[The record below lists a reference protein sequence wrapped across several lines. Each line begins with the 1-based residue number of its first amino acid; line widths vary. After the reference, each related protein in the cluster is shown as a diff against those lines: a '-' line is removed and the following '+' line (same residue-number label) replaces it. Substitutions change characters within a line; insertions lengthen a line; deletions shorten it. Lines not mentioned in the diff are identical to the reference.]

1 MSEYACGYNVS
12 GYNLNDGFIDITVT
26 GGAGNY
32 TYEWSNGETSQDL
45 ENISAGTYTVTATDE
60 NGCSIFISA
69 ELNEASEFNIEIQA
83 SNYNGYGV
91 SCNGS

>member
-1 MSEYACGYNVS
+1 MVGLV
-12 GYNLNDGFIDITVT
+12 ITPMC
-26 GGAGNY
+26 GAGNK
-32 TYEWSNGETSQDL
+32 QDL
-45 ENISAGTYTVTATDE
+45 ENISAGTVTATDE

-91 SCNGS
+91 SCNGAYDGSIDLNATGGCEPYTYLEHW